1 MTALA
6 LSFDRF
12 TWFSGLSVYFAV
24 SQNVYFGWFWF
35 YDFQAKPSPYLSSFD
50 SWFCCRFQDSV
61 LRIYTPEEVVV
72 QCSVTN
78 LCVLIT
84 NSFYL
89 TLLVLCAV
97 YTFKT
102 RKLPKQFRETKGL
115 ALTIYSAATLHL
127 IILSVVCTMD
137 EQNLVRGR
145 AVKLSHPLAASVV
158 LFPIFLPKLYSVI
171 YRKKKMVNKI
181 ERKKCSFGNVVTDGC
196 SLRISQSTPV
206 LLRRRIDSGTSSLH
220 LAGVPD
226 DSTRSNDESLA
237 TLSEDSRS
245 KSTDTLRSNIGM
257 LDRYI
262 SRIKPNRKP
271 ERRDHANHSIYSTW
285 L

>member
-1 MTALA
+1 M
-6 LSFDRF
+6 
-12 TWFSGLSVYFAV
+12 
-24 SQNVYFGWFWF
+24 
-35 YDFQAKPSPYLSSFD
+35 
-50 SWFCCRFQDSV
+50 
-61 LRIYTPEEVVV
+61 
-72 QCSVTN
+72 QCSVTD

-127 IILSVVCTMD
+127 IVVSIVCTMD

-171 YRKKKMVNKI
+171 CRKEKMVSKIGRKKY
-181 ERKKCSFGNVVTDGC
+181 SFGNVVTDGC
-196 SLRISQSTPV
+196 SLRVSQSTPD
-206 LLRRRIDSGTSSLH
+206 LLRRRLDSATSNLH

-226 DSTRSNDESLA
+226 DSNRSHAESLA
-237 TLSEDSRS
+237 TLSEDSRAT
-245 KSTDTLRSNIGM
+245 STDTLRSNIGM

-262 SRIKPNRKP
+262 STNELNRRA
-271 ERRDHANHSIYSTW
+271 ERSGPRSVLENHANHSIYSTW

>member
-1 MTALA
+1 M
-6 LSFDRF
+6 
-12 TWFSGLSVYFAV
+12 
-24 SQNVYFGWFWF
+24 
-35 YDFQAKPSPYLSSFD
+35 
-50 SWFCCRFQDSV
+50 
-61 LRIYTPEEVVV
+61 
-72 QCSVTN
+72 QCSVTD

-115 ALTIYSAATLHL
+115 AFTVYLAATLHL
-127 IILSVVCTMD
+127 IVLSIVCTMD

-158 LFPIFLPKLYSVI
+158 LFPIFLPKLYSI
-171 YRKKKMVNKI
+171 IGHKEKMVNKI
-181 ERKKCSFGNVVTDGC
+181 ERKKYSFGNVVTDGC
-196 SLRISQSTPV
+196 SLRKSQSTPDF
-206 LLRRRIDSGTSSLH
+206 LRRRLDSATNVLH
-220 LAGVPD
+220 LEGSPD
-226 DSTRSNDESLA
+226 NSNRSHTESLA
-237 TLSEDSRS
+237 TFSEDSRVTF
-245 KSTDTLRSNIGM
+245 TDTLRSNVGL

-262 SRIKPNRKP
+262 STNELTKRA
-271 ERRDHANHSIYSTW
+271 ERRDRYINHSHYSTW